1 MAGTTARVQVTGAK
15 ELRRALVRM
24 EKDVKDL
31 TPINREA
38 AETVATEARSTVPVL
53 SGALRRTIKSS
64 ATKTKG
70 VVRAGAKGIPYAGV
84 IHFGWPAHNIE
95 AQPFI
100 FDALAK
106 SESEVVEKYQ
116 RRIADLVERLGRE
129 TP

>member
-15 ELRRALVRM
+15 ELRRALAHM
-24 EKDVKDL
+24 EADVKDL

-38 AETVATEARSTVPVL
+38 AETVATEARGTAPVL

-70 VVRAGAKGIPYAGV
+70 VVRAGGKGIPYAGV
-84 IHFGWPAHNIE
+84 IHFGWPAHNIK

-100 FDALAK
+100 FDALA
-106 SESEVVEKYQ
+106 SRESEVVEKYQ
-116 RRIADLVERLGRE
+116 RRIADLVERVGRE